1 MAEESGP
8 RPGHFLPQGDQPAS
22 TSTYRRPPVPAYGD
36 PSEPLAPPARPLL
49 TGSRLGPPPPGDRA
63 AAAFKARYNPDP
75 VAFAPRKRSKAIV
88 AAVVAGAVIL
98 VAGGAFAATL
108 VLS

>member
-8 RPGHFLPQGDQPAS
+8 RPGHFLPQDDQPAS
-22 TSTYRRPPVPAYGD
+22 TSTYQRPPVPAYGD
-36 PSEPLAPPARPLL
+36 PSEPLAPPTRPLL

-75 VAFAPRKRSKAIV
+75 IAFEPRKRSKTLI
-88 AAVVAGAVIL
+88 AAVITGALIL
-98 VAGGAFAATL
+98 TAAAAFAATM

>member
-1 MAEESGP
+1 M
-8 RPGHFLPQGDQPAS
+8 
-22 TSTYRRPPVPAYGD
+22 
-36 PSEPLAPPARPLL
+36 L